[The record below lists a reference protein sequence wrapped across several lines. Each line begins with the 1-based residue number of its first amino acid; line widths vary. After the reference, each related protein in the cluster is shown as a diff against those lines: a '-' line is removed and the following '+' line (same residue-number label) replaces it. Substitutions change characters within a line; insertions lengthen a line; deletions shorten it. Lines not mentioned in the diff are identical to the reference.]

1 MKITPILQVL
11 GAVFGNVQLRR
22 TRRLFRLSAG
32 DHEWLGTTLSNV
44 LTRAAI
50 DAQGATCARP

>member
-22 TRRLFRLSAG
+22 TRRMFRLSAG
-32 DHEWLGTTLSNV
+32 NHEWLGTTLSNV

-50 DAQGATCARP
+50 DAQGATCARL

>member
-11 GAVFGNVQLRR
+11 GAVFGSVQLKGNCRG
-22 TRRLFRLSAG
+22 FRLSAG
-32 DHEWLGTTLSNV
+32 SHEWLGTTLSNV

-50 DAQGATCARP
+50 DAQGVTCARP

>member
-1 MKITPILQVL
+1 MKIAPILQVL

-22 TRRLFRLSAG
+22 TRRMFRLSAG
-32 DHEWLGTTLSNV
+32 NHEWLGTTLSNV

>member
-1 MKITPILQVL
+1 MKIAPILQVL
-11 GAVFGNVQLRR
+11 GAVFGNVQLRH

>member
-22 TRRLFRLSAG
+22 TRRMFRLSAG
-32 DHEWLGTTLSNV
+32 NHEWLGTTLSNV

>member
-11 GAVFGNVQLRR
+11 GAVFGPVQLRGGC
-22 TRRLFRLSAG
+22 RRFRLTAG
-32 DHEWLGTTLSNV
+32 NHEWLGTTLSNV